1 MSPERLKVQNGRE
14 GGYRETNT
22 HTQSTQTRLNTHTH
36 THTQAHTHTSSHT
49 HSHKDT
55 LFPRLLPPPNL
66 RTPSPCVPSPGT
78 HRHTA
83 WSVLTCLLPQHT
95 RPAPLHMPT
104 RPPTQPHTLL
114 FLPAGK
120 ELDSFCLEMTHWA
133 SRERLQLGTD
143 PEGWRA
149 RAPG

>member
-1 MSPERLKVQNGRE
+1 M
-14 GGYRETNT
+14 
-22 HTQSTQTRLNTHTH
+22 
-36 THTQAHTHTSSHT
+36 
-49 HSHKDT
+49 
-55 LFPRLLPPPNL
+55 F
-66 RTPSPCVPSPGT
+66 
-78 HRHTA
+78 
-83 WSVLTCLLPQHT
+83 TCLFPQHT
-95 RPAPLHMPT
+95 RPAPLHVPT

-149 RAPG
+149 RPGLRAERTPSPRAGFLSPLHSRV